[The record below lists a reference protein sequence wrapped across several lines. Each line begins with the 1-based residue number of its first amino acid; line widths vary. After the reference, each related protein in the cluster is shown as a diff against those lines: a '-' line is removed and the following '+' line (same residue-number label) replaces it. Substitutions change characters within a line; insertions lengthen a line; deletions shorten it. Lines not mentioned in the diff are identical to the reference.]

1 MFETLSDRL
10 GATFERLRG
19 RGALTDSDVVE
30 AMREVRVALLEADV
44 ALAVVKDFIAKVQ
57 EKAVGHDVLRSV
69 TPGQQVVKI
78 VHDELVHVLGDESA
92 SIDLEAPAPVVV
104 MMVGLQGSGKTTT
117 TAKVALR
124 LQTRDRRK
132 VLMASLDTQRP
143 AAQDQL
149 RILGEQAGVS
159 TLPIMAGQIPVD
171 IAKRAVT
178 AAKFGGYD
186 VVMLDTAGRL
196 QIDELLMTEAV
207 RVREA
212 TQPHEVLLV
221 ADSLTGQ
228 DAVNIAKTFKDRLAI
243 TGIILTRMDGDGRGG
258 AALSMRA
265 VTGAPIKLIGVGEK
279 LDALEDFHPQRI
291 AGRILGMGDVVS
303 LVEKAAETIDQ
314 QKAEKIAAKMRKGE
328 FDLDDF
334 ADQLKQM
341 RRMGGL
347 QGVMAMLPGVGK
359 IKDQLDSAGF
369 DENMLKRQEAI
380 VSSMTKQE
388 RTKPDVLNGSRRKRI
403 AKGAGVEVSEVNKL
417 LKMHRQMADVMKSMS
432 KNKGLLSKLT
442 GAMPMGGGLPPG
454 MKLPPGFPGGRK

>member
-44 ALAVVKDFIAKVQ
+44 ALPVVKDFITKVQ
-57 EKAVGHDVLRSV
+57 EKAIGHDVLRSV

-78 VHDELVHVLGDESA
+78 VHDELIHVLGDESA
-92 SIDLEAPAPVVV
+92 TIDLEAPAPVVV

-117 TAKVALR
+117 TAKIALR

-143 AAQDQL
+143 AAQEQL
-149 RILGEQAGVS
+149 KILGEQAGVS

-196 QIDELLMTEAV
+196 QIDELLMAEAV

-228 DAVNIAKTFKDRLAI
+228 DAVNIAKTFKERLAI
-243 TGIILTRMDGDGRGG
+243 TGIVLTRMDGDGRGG

-279 LDALEDFHPQRI
+279 LDALEEFHPARV

-303 LVEKAAETIDQ
+303 LVEKASEQIDQ
-314 QKAEKIAAKMRKGE
+314 QKAEKIAAKMKKGE

-369 DENMLKRQEAI
+369 DESMLKRQEAI

-417 LKMHRQMADVMKSMS
+417 LKMHRQMADVMKSMA
-432 KNKGLLSKLT
+432 KNKGLLSRLT

>member
-1 MFETLSDRL
+1 
-10 GATFERLRG
+10 
-19 RGALTDSDVVE
+19 
-30 AMREVRVALLEADV
+30 
-44 ALAVVKDFIAKVQ
+44 
-57 EKAVGHDVLRSV
+57 
-69 TPGQQVVKI
+69 
-78 VHDELVHVLGDESA
+78 
-92 SIDLEAPAPVVV
+92 
-104 MMVGLQGSGKTTT
+104 
-117 TAKVALR
+117 
-124 LQTRDRRK
+124 
-132 VLMASLDTQRP
+132 
-143 AAQDQL
+143 
-149 RILGEQAGVS
+149 
-159 TLPIMAGQIPVD
+159 
-171 IAKRAVT
+171 
-178 AAKFGGYD
+178 
-186 VVMLDTAGRL
+186 
-196 QIDELLMTEAV
+196 
-207 RVREA
+207 
-212 TQPHEVLLV
+212 
-221 ADSLTGQ
+221 
-228 DAVNIAKTFKDRLAI
+228 
-243 TGIILTRMDGDGRGG
+243 MDGDGRGG